1 MEKKSAHHN
10 TATHRVTKKK
20 KKQETFFLLFCIV
33 ADKVFGELY
42 LSKKVEEEY
51 EDGFFSEDYYFGN
64 KNELGQTKNRVTICV
79 PEYSH
84 PLIVIESSDYN
95 QIVDVLGINGCDFR
109 TYFKTWFFEKFPS
122 LKLKNYQFVL
132 SSPFLEF

>member
-1 MEKKSAHHN
+1 MEKKSAQHN
-10 TATHRVTKKK
+10 TVTHRVTEKK
-20 KKQETFFLLFCIV
+20 KKQEKFFSLFCIV
-33 ADKVFGELY
+33 ADKVFGELH
-42 LSKKVEEEY
+42 LSKKVDEEY

-64 KNELGQTKNRVTICV
+64 KNELGRTKNRVTICV

-95 QIVDVLGINGCDFR
+95 QIVDVLGISGRDFR
-109 TYFKTWFFEKFPS
+109 VYFKLWFFEKFPS

>member
-1 MEKKSAHHN
+1 MGKKLVHHN
-10 TATHRVTKKK
+10 TVTHQVTKKK
-20 KKQETFFLLFCIV
+20 KTPKTFFLAFCFA
-33 ADKVFGELY
+33 ADKIFGELY
-42 LSKKVEEEY
+42 LLKQIEEEN

-64 KNELGQTKNRVTICV
+64 KNELAETKHRITICV

-95 QIVDVLGINGCDFR
+95 QIIDVLGISGKDFR
-109 TYFKTWFFEKFPS
+109 MYFKLWFFEKFPS

-132 SSPFLEF
+132 SSPFLDF

>member
-1 MEKKSAHHN
+1 MEKKSVPPN
-10 TATHRVTKKK
+10 IVTHPVTKKQ
-20 KKQETFFLLFCIV
+20 KKQETFFPLFCIV
-33 ADKVFGELY
+33 ADKVFGELH
-42 LSKKVEEEY
+42 LLKQLKEEY

-64 KNELGQTKNRVTICV
+64 KTKNKITICV

-95 QIVDVLGINGCDFR
+95 QIIDVLGINGKDFR
-109 TYFKTWFFEKFPS
+109 IYFKLWFFEKFPS

-132 SSPFLEF
+132 SSPFLDF